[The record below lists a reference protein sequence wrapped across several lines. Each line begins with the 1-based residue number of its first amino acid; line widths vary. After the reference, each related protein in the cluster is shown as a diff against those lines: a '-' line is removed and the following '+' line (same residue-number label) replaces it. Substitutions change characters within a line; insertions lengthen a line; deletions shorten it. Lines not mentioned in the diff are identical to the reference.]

1 MISLIKR
8 IFGSPDIVK
17 ESLGLIRDAGDA
29 IWYTEEEKA
38 QDAARRGQ
46 QADKL
51 LIDWM
56 ESTKGQNLARRLLA
70 VMLTA
75 IWGAMFLL
83 GTIGDMIA
91 PFLSLY
97 ADPSFMVAWRES
109 SSAIG
114 ERTGQMTGAMMLI
127 LGFYF
132 AAPHMDKVVGVAIDK
147 FSGDKKK

>member
-70 VMLTA
+70 VMLSS
-75 IWGAMFLL
+75 IWMLMFLL
-83 GTIGDMIA
+83 GTMGDMIA
-91 PFLSLY
+91 PFLALHT
-97 ADPSFMVAWRES
+97 DPSFMVAWRES
-109 SSAIG
+109 SSAIDS
-114 ERTGQMTGAMMLI
+114 RTEQMTGAMMLI

-132 AAPHMDKVVGVAIDK
+132 AAPHLGKVVDGAMSK
-147 FSGDKKK
+147 FSGEKK